1 MILRVLAIIAVLI
14 AAVLIYAATRPNTF
28 RVQRFI
34 DIQASP
40 EKIFALIDDF
50 HNWTLWAP
58 QDREDPT
65 MRRTYSGPARGKDAV
80 SEWSGTGQSG
90 VGRMSITESVPPARV
105 LVTADFTRPLQAHN
119 LNEFVLE
126 SRGAQTHV
134 TWTWTMQGRSLYIM
148 NVMGIFVNMDKSMGK
163 HFETGLQS
171 LKSIAER

>member
-1 MILRVLAIIAVLI
+1 MILKVFAIITLLI
-14 AAVLIYAATRPNTF
+14 AAVLIYAATRPNTL
-28 RVQRFI
+28 RIQRSI
-34 DIQASP
+34 DIQAPP

-50 HNWTLWAP
+50 HNWPLWAP

-65 MRRTYSGPARGKDAV
+65 MRRTYSGSERGKDAI

-90 VGRMSITESVPPARV
+90 RGSMSITESVPPARV
-105 LVTADFTRPLQAHN
+105 LVTADSIRPLRAHN
-119 LNEFVLE
+119 LNEFALE

-163 HFETGLQS
+163 HFESGLQN

>member
-1 MILRVLAIIAVLI
+1 MILRVLAVIAFLV
-14 AAVLIYAATRPNTF
+14 AAVLLYAATKPNTV
-28 RVQRFI
+28 RIQRSI
-34 DIQASP
+34 DIQAPP

-50 HNWTLWAP
+50 HNWSLWAP

-65 MRRTYSGPARGKDAV
+65 MRRTYSGPASGIGAA

-90 VGRMSITESVPPARV
+90 KGRMSITESVPPARV

-134 TWTWTMQGRSLYIM
+134 TWTWTMQGRSLYVM
-148 NVMGIFVNMDKSMGK
+148 NVMGIFMNMDKRMGK
-163 HFETGLQS
+163 HFDTGLRD
-171 LKSIAER
+171 LKIAAER